1 MRTEIGEL
9 LSKGAVPNL
18 GTDREQIEYIDID
31 LIDGDERNFYDLP
44 DIEALAASIELIGL
58 QQPLRVRD
66 GEGDRV
72 TVVSGHR
79 RRAALRL
86 LVDEGKEQFRAVPCI
101 REREAGSPTLQELR
115 LIYGNAD
122 TREKTAAEKAK
133 EVERV
138 TFLLYQ
144 LKEEGVEF
152 PGRMRDHVAEVC
164 KISKSKLARL
174 KVIQE
179 GLIPA
184 YYAKFEADELPE
196 QTAHALA
203 RFPKEFQQ
211 RLHDTLKNLPTG
223 GRAEE
228 LLKHYDEG
236 WRWEP
241 SFSCPD
247 GKPCKRGDTFL
258 RHDAECLS
266 YELCGGQKCCLD
278 CPRAFESCYACDRAC
293 SKVQA
298 KRKEKR
304 DEAAEK
310 EEKRKAKQQKE
321 YKAAIQASAQRLVAA
336 IDRAGL
342 EDKVGINTQNYYP
355 ELTVAQI
362 RAYAAGDFGD
372 KYFYGNDLDATHF
385 SNVAKVARQLC
396 CSADYLLGLTDDL
409 HGGHGAEPPA
419 DEEAAPPA
427 DEEAAPPAE
436 AEISESMAPQP
447 CGAQLNG
454 WRTGTPEE
462 GQLAVVEDGDCK
474 TFKVGIFGG
483 SCWCEHDMY
492 KLRSHFEIKNPGKWL
507 PFSAPGSEPEVQAPE
522 WGWTPE
528 VPKESGLYWG
538 ITGPMKSG
546 GGLYWWNA
554 EDKQWEHP
562 GVSGF
567 PLKPA
572 ITIWMPCP
580 ELPESMAWNREVVTD
595 E

>member
-1 MRTEIGEL
+1 MRTEIGDL

-31 LIDGDERNFYDLP
+31 LIDGDERNFYDLSG
-44 DIEALAASIELIGL
+44 IEALATSIELIGL

-72 TVVSGHR
+72 TAVSGHR

-101 REREAGSPTLQELR
+101 RERAEGSAALQELR
-115 LIYGNAD
+115 LIYGNSE
-122 TREKTAAEKAK
+122 TRDKTYAEKAK

-144 LKEEGVEF
+144 LKEEGMEF

-184 YYAKFEADELPE
+184 YYAKFEADELAE

-211 RLHDTLKNLPTG
+211 RLYDALKKLPTG
-223 GRAEE
+223 GRVED
-228 LLKHYDEG
+228 LLKHYEEG

-258 RHDAECLS
+258 RHDAECLAF
-266 YELCGGQKCCLD
+266 ELCGGQKCCLE
-278 CPRAFESCYACDRAC
+278 CQRAFDSYGACDRAC
-293 SKVQA
+293 SKVQT

-310 EEKRKAKQQKE
+310 EERRKAKQQKE

-336 IDRAGL
+336 IDEAGL
-342 EDKVGINTQNYYP
+342 GDKEKIHTTDYYGP

-362 RAYAAGDFGD
+362 RAYASGDFGE
-372 KYFYGNDLDATHF
+372 KYFYGNDLDPTRF
-385 SNVAKVARQLC
+385 SNVAKVAQQLC
-396 CSADYLLGLTDDL
+396 CSADYLLGLSDEL
-409 HGGHGAEPPA
+409 HGGHGAELPA
-419 DEEAAPPA
+419 DEEAAPPV
-427 DEEAAPPAE
+427 E
-436 AEISESMAPQP
+436 AETPEPTAPEP
-447 CGAQLNG
+447 CGTQLNG
-454 WRTGTPEE
+454 WRTGT
-462 GQLAVVEDGDCK
+462 
-474 TFKVGIFGG
+474 
-483 SCWCEHDMY
+483 
-492 KLRSHFEIKNPGKWL
+492 
-507 PFSAPGSEPEVQAPE
+507 SEPE
-522 WGWTPE
+522 WGWSPDVPE
-528 VPKESGLYWG
+528 VSGLYWG
-538 ITGPMKSG
+538 ITGPMKGG

-562 GVSGF
+562 GVSGL
-567 PLKPA
+567 PLKPD
-572 ITIWMPCP
+572 ITLWMPCP
-580 ELPESMAWNREVVTD
+580 ELPESMVWNREVVTD